1 MIFLFGTNAVSDLMR
16 KHSKVE
22 APHSQPTIE
31 SSCVRSF
38 AVKFVTALSP
48 PQGSF
53 ATQTFSK
60 SQAIV
65 SRRVQFNLSLL
76 MENIA

>member
-1 MIFLFGTNAVSDLMR
+1 MIFLPDINAFSDLMR
-16 KHSKVE
+16 KHTKVE

-38 AVKFVTALSP
+38 AVKFVTALYP

-53 ATQTFSK
+53 VTQTLSRSK
-60 SQAIV
+60 AITLKENA
-65 SRRVQFNLSLL
+65 VQS
-76 MENIA
+76 